1 MSVSRGSAGDGLVLQ
16 VKLWTVQWSDGRMSV
31 RLSVIG
37 DGWSESER
45 VDDADGMLEIVLQP
59 PERKNKYA

>member
-1 MSVSRGSAGDGLVLQ
+1 MATAGSAGDG
-16 VKLWTVQWSDGRMSV
+16 KSLWTVRSSDGRMSV
-31 RLSVIG
+31 RLSLIG

-45 VDDADGMLEIVLQP
+45 VDDAADGMLEIVLQP